1 MQYQKEYHSPLGE
14 MLLAADDRGLVGIWF
29 RGAEHFGRGLE
40 PGSREGEHPFL
51 LEAERW
57 LDCYFS
63 GREPEFQPPVHWQG
77 TPFQQTVWE
86 LLRQIPYGSTVTY
99 GTLAARAAERL
110 GRSGMPARAVGGAVS
125 RNPLSVLVPCHRVVG
140 ADGSLT
146 GYAGGLERKRRLLAL
161 EAAGKACPAPA
172 DRGKA

>member
-1 MQYQKEYHSPLGE
+1 MQYQKKYRSPLGE
-14 MLLAADDRGLVGIWF
+14 MLLAANDRGLVGIWF

-99 GTLAARAAERL
+99 GTLAVYAAERL
-110 GRSGMPARAVGGAVS
+110 GRPGMLTRRWAEPWPAIHSLFWCRA
-125 RNPLSVLVPCHRVVG
+125 
-140 ADGSLT
+140 T
-146 GYAGGLERKRRLLAL
+146 GWWGRT
-161 EAAGKACPAPA
+161 AA
-172 DRGKA
+172 